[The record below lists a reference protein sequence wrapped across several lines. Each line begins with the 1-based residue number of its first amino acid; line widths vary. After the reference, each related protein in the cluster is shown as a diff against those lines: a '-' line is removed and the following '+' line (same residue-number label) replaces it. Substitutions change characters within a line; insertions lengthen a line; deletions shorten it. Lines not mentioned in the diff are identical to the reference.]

1 MHNLENLIKI
11 YNISSVE
18 NYVNTI
24 SQTKDLDDKIS
35 CCNGLFPY
43 EWDIVKNEIE
53 PILTSFLETIN
64 KSTYTIG
71 NLWGNI
77 IKPNEE
83 IGVHINTEN
92 GYDVIENTNQYV
104 GILNLKF
111 NSLEHRGVYFADNSL
126 KVNEYKPNVQIG
138 DVIVF
143 SGNIYHRIPV
153 NTSNDNMVILT
164 ITFEVN

>member
-43 EWDIVKNEIE
+43 EWDIIKNEIE

-64 KSTYTIG
+64 KST
-71 NLWGNI
+71 
-77 IKPNEE
+77 
-83 IGVHINTEN
+83 
-92 GYDVIENTNQYV
+92 
-104 GILNLKF
+104 
-111 NSLEHRGVYFADNSL
+111 
-126 KVNEYKPNVQIG
+126 
-138 DVIVF
+138 
-143 SGNIYHRIPV
+143 
-153 NTSNDNMVILT
+153 
-164 ITFEVN
+164 